1 MLTNKFTNTKRNF
14 IMSTVGL
21 ITEYNPFH
29 MGHEYHI
36 KKAKELTGADNV
48 VVIMSGNYV
57 QRGTPAFMDKHTRTG
72 IALNHGADIVFELP
86 VPFSCSSAEL
96 FAISAVTLLDKMGI
110 IDYICFG
117 CECDNLKLLNDIS
130 LVLADAK
137 NDSTHKLNSIIK
149 EFLKCGESYA
159 SARSLALCAYFEEC
173 CNNTD
178 VAAIKDIISQP
189 NNILAI
195 EYLKSL
201 KLIGSHIKPV
211 PLKRTAASYH
221 DNAENDFMYSAS
233 SVRNIIFDTL
243 SGSSGNNSVRRLSS
257 FDSIYKEALY
267 KTFPISEED
276 FSLILGEKLLSYM
289 ASGANLTDFTGV
301 DSQLANRINNVLDS
315 RPFTG
320 WKTFAETVKTKNI
333 AYTAVSRALLSL
345 LLGIKK
351 SSLEE
356 YLSNNI
362 VSYVRLLGFKPS
374 ASPLLKQIK
383 ENDMLTIIGQLS
395 EIKSS
400 SLNDTDRKLL
410 SHSIYCDELY
420 NTVVRTKY
428 HTDIPGEY
436 RRKITVYLT

>member
-1 MLTNKFTNTKRNF
+1 
-14 IMSTVGL
+14 MSTVGL

-48 VVIMSGNYV
+48 IVIMSGNYV

-96 FAISAVTLLDKMGI
+96 FAHSAVTLLGKMGI

-117 CECDNLKLLNDIS
+117 CECDNLDLLNKIS

-149 EFLKCGESYA
+149 EILKCGESYA
-159 SARSLALCAYFEEC
+159 TARSLALCAYFEEYG
-173 CNNTD
+173 NNNDIT
-178 VAAIKDIISQP
+178 AIKDIISQP

-221 DNAENDFMYSAS
+221 DIATNDFMYSAS
-233 SVRNIIFDTL
+233 SVRNIISDV
-243 SGSSGNNSVRRLSS
+243 SSEYSNEYVQRLSS
-257 FDSIYKEALY
+257 FDSTYKEALY
-267 KTFPISEED
+267 KKFPISEED
-276 FSLILGEKLLSYM
+276 FSLILGEKLLSY
-289 ASGANLTDFTGV
+289 SSIDTNLTDFTGV
-301 DSQLANRINNVLDS
+301 DLQLANRINNALES
-315 RPFTG
+315 YPFTG
-320 WKTFAETVKTKNI
+320 WKALADTVKTKNI
-333 AYTAVSRALLSL
+333 AYTAVSRALLSI
-345 LLGIKK
+345 LLGLKK
-351 SSLEE
+351 SCLEE
-356 YLSNNI
+356 YLSNDI
-362 VSYVRLLGFKPS
+362 ASYVRLLGFKPS
-374 ASPLLKQIK
+374 ASHLLKRIK
-383 ENDMLTIIGQLS
+383 ENGMLTIIGQLS

-400 SLNDTDRKLL
+400 SLNDTDRQLL
-410 SHSIYCDELY
+410 AHSIYCDELY
-420 NTVVRTKY
+420 NMVVRTKY

-436 RRKITVYLT
+436 RRKITV